1 MASLPL
7 VSLQVG
13 EEGDEDG
20 FEDND
25 LDLEEFEVRALLKQM
40 WLGKSH
46 PLESRV

>member
-13 EEGDEDG
+13 EEGDEEG

-25 LDLEEFEVRALLKQM
+25 LDLEEFEVRAFVETDV
-40 WLGKSH
+40 S
-46 PLESRV
+46 V